1 MIKKHKKNKYDK
13 YIYVI
18 KKYFVYRRHLKDI
31 TITKSFL
38 NKVDALC
45 YKFIQ
50 HLKLKSNINKFN
62 KSIISFWRGN

>member
-1 MIKKHKKNKYDK
+1 MNKYDK
-13 YIYVI
+13 YIYVN
-18 KKYFVYRRHLKDI
+18 KKYFIYRKYHKNI

-50 HLKLKSNINKFN
+50 NLKLKSNINKFN
-62 KSIISFWRGN
+62 KSIISYWRVN